1 LKETGSGAGHAIE
14 DAFVLGQALK
24 SFFDNPTPGLEAYM
38 SLYQATRLP
47 RAHKA
52 QMTSRQ
58 AGYVYEMQG
67 PEFEGLTFEE
77 GLRVI
82 HDKFRDRMGWIWGHD
97 LEADFNETKARLG
110 LGGPTVDC
118 KDGKEREKSADNNTL
133 VRGHHVVTV
142 SI

>member
-1 LKETGSGAGHAIE
+1 
-14 DAFVLGQALK
+14 
-24 SFFDNPTPGLEAYM
+24 M

-58 AGYVYEMQG
+58 AGDVYEMQG
-67 PEFEGLTFEE
+67 PEFQGLTFEE

-82 HDKFRDRMGWIWGHD
+82 HDKFKDRMGWVWGHD

-110 LGGPTVDC
+110 LEDRQFIAKTS
-118 KDGKEREKSADNNTL
+118 R
-133 VRGHHVVTV
+133 RGRNRLIIIHW
-142 SI
+142 